1 MFANAQMKPFQ
12 FHRPRTEVQPS
23 PFDVVP
29 GKPSVM
35 SALRDVAAVDTSKG
49 VVHRG
54 RGKDLKP
61 RVGRPMAVIDVT
73 LLKQMI
79 ELGDTQQ
86 KCAEFFGVSKD
97 IIRLRLGRKTNP
109 ASILRDNRVS
119 TFNVAIASQSDS
131 DRTNS
136 IGWRA

>member
-1 MFANAQMKPFQ
+1 MFQ
-12 FHRPRTEVQPS
+12 FHRPKHDVQPS

-49 VVHRG
+49 VVHSARG
-54 RGKDLKP
+54 RGRDLKP
-61 RVGRPMAVIDVT
+61 RVSRPMAVIDVDQ
-73 LLKQMI
+73 LKRMI

-97 IIRLRLGRKTNP
+97 IIRLRLGRKTNS
-109 ASILRDNRVS
+109 ATILRDNRIS
-119 TFNVAIASQSDS
+119 NFNCAIATQADS
-131 DRTNS
+131 DRTGA
-136 IGWRA
+136 IAGRRI